1 MIIVFLTLLSY
12 YLIFTQINRKGKAGK
27 INCEIDGIS
36 IVICAKNEYQNLKNN
51 LFKFYNQQQ
60 VNYEIIVVN
69 DGSTDQTADF
79 LNNELKNNSLLKVLH
94 LTHHNHSNLKGKR
107 YALQKG
113 IEAAKYNYVALTD
126 ADCFPAG
133 NFWLKSLALKF
144 TDNIEIVLGY
154 SPYVKKEG
162 FLNKLI
168 QIETTYTALQ
178 YLSFAKIGKPYM
190 GVGRNLAYKKSILTN
205 DIFIYSNKSL
215 SGDDDLIISLLANK
229 RNTSIVLNEDSF
241 VYSLPEISLK
251 SWIFQK
257 TRHYGAA
264 KHYSLNK
271 KISVGLFNAI
281 NIIFYLSLFYLIVFQ
296 LSYKY
301 VLVLYLMKFIFFV
314 FINYKSLRKL
324 KQQKLIYTLFFFDI
338 IYFFLLLLLHTK
350 SLFSLDGW
358 KYKNR

>member
-12 YLIFTQINRKGKAGK
+12 YLIFTQINRKGKADK
-27 INCEIDGIS
+27 INYEIDGIS
-36 IVICAKNEYQNLKNN
+36 IVICAKNEYHNLKNN
-51 LFKFYNQQQ
+51 LSKFYNQKQ

-69 DGSTDQTADF
+69 DASTDQTADF
-79 LNNELKNNSLLKVLH
+79 LDNELKNNNLLKVLH
-94 LTHHNHSNLKGKR
+94 LTNHNNSNLKGKR

-113 IEAAKYNYVALTD
+113 VEVAKYNYVALTD

-133 NFWLKSLALKF
+133 NFWLKNLALQFNNEIK
-144 TDNIEIVLGY
+144 IVLGY
-154 SPYVKKEG
+154 SPYVKREG

-190 GVGRNLAYKKSILTN
+190 GVGRNMAYEKSLLTN
-205 DIFIYSNKSL
+205 DIFLHSNKSL
-215 SGDDDLIISLLANK
+215 SGDDDLVVALLANK
-229 RNTSIVLNEDSF
+229 NNTSIVLNEESF
-241 VYSLPEISLK
+241 VYSLPEK
-251 SWIFQK
+251 TFKNWIFQK

-271 KISVGLFNAI
+271 KISVGLFNVV
-281 NIIFYLSLFYLIVFQ
+281 NIIFYCLLLYLLVFQ
-296 LSYKY
+296 LNYKF
-301 VLVLYLMKFIFFV
+301 VLELYFMKYILFV
-314 FINYKSLRKL
+314 FTNYKSLQKI